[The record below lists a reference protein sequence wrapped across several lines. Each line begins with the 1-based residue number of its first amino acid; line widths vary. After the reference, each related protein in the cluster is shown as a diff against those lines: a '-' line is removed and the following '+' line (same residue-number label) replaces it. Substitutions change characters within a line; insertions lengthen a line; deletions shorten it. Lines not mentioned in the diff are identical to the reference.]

1 MLFLGSGRRCSFRRP
16 RHLTPDAE
24 GARSQQTV
32 LNSAEQMSADTK
44 EIEVLHLSEAEAEP
58 VVQPDGVTDDC
69 WGKSIPTITGR
80 PACHRP
86 TLSPA
91 AST

>member
-58 VVQPDGVTDDC
+58 VVQPDGVTDDSRR
-69 WGKSIPTITGR
+69 KSVSAIAGR
-80 PACHRP
+80 QARYPP
-86 TLSPA
+86 TLPPA
-91 AST
+91 GST